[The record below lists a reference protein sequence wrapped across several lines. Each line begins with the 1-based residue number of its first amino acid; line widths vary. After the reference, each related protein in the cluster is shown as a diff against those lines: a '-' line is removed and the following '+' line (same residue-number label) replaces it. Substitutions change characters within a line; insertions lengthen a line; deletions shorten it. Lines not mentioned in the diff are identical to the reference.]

1 MGPEEIQRE
10 GILPKGTI
18 EEWQSSLSETV
29 LVGLVDSSEDYN
41 RFIRSRIYTRP
52 LAKLKQGWQQATY
65 IALYVKNGVTT
76 KKGYFI
82 FGKFKKLSLEKKKIF
97 FTFDVG

>member
-1 MGPEEIQRE
+1 S
-10 GILPKGTI
+10 K
-18 EEWQSSLSETV
+18 TV
-29 LVGLVDSSEDYN
+29 LFWLVDSSEDYN

-76 KKGYFI
+76 KNGVFVYGKIKNVSVEKQQII
-82 FGKFKKLSLEKKKIF
+82 FTVDVWENLPHVRSEERRVGKESKKR
-97 FTFDVG
+97 